1 MAVSSYERF
10 TQKDGKE
17 IIKVY
22 LENTK
27 LFKNR
32 YFYTSIPSEEVC
44 NNNLGSTRS
53 EVEAR
58 VEALLDDSIY
68 NWGMHLDKRINRE
81 YIEGY
86 KKPQS
91 TSSGLM
97 FSRELYSTYFNKPV
111 SGNITCKNRVSF
123 DCTDDNLNVAGMSQA
138 DLNSP
143 SMGYQVSSSGAFY
156 TCINVDAANTRQ
168 DFGENYNNISGALTG
183 SYVKTEYDACST
195 QYDFEEAQV
204 KKILGSQ
211 AYVYNILNDFL
222 GYEDILDKVRTGII
236 TDEDAKLELL
246 DVPRKD
252 GYTVRT
258 NAWYYYRYNLVDF
271 FKAHNIPV
279 PEFTTDKD
287 EYMVDVVTGQRLCP
301 FSK

>member
-22 LENTK
+22 LKDTDK
-27 LFKNR
+27 FKNR

-44 NNNLGSTRS
+44 NNNLGSTGS

-58 VEALLDDSIY
+58 VEALLDDNIY
-68 NWGMHLDKRINRE
+68 NWRMKSSHNQECI
-81 YIEGY
+81 YGY
-86 KKPQS
+86 KKPFTENEQV
-91 TSSGLM
+91 L
-97 FSRELYSTYFNKPV
+97 FHQELYSAYFNKPV
-111 SGNITCKNRVSF
+111 SDEITCKNRVFF
-123 DCTDDNLNVAGMSQA
+123 DCTDDNLNVAGISQA
-138 DLNSP
+138 QLNQFSR
-143 SMGYQVSSSGAFY
+143 GYQIFSSGAFY
-156 TCINVDAANTRQ
+156 TQINVDYSNTRA
-168 DFGENYNNISGALTG
+168 DFGENYNKTTGQLVG
-183 SYVKTEYDACST
+183 SYVETEFEACST
-195 QYDFEEAQV
+195 QYDFEEAQA

-222 GYEDILDKVRTGII
+222 GYEDILDKVRTGKI
-236 TDEDAKLELL
+236 TEEEAKLELL

-252 GYTVRT
+252 GYTIRT
-258 NAWYYYRYNLVDF
+258 NVWYYYRYNLADF
-271 FKAHNIPV
+271 FIAHSIPV

-287 EYMVDVVTGQRLCP
+287 GYMIDVVTGQRLCP

>member
-22 LENTK
+22 LKDTDK
-27 LFKNR
+27 FKNR

-68 NWGMHLDKRINRE
+68 NWRMHLDKRVNQECI
-81 YIEGY
+81 YGY
-86 KKPQS
+86 KKPFTENEQV
-91 TSSGLM
+91 L
-97 FSRELYSTYFNKPV
+97 FHQELYSTYFNKPV
-111 SGNITCKNRVSF
+111 SDVITCKNRVFF
-123 DCTDDNLNVAGMSQA
+123 DCTDDNLNIAGMSQA
-138 DLNSP
+138 HLNRP
-143 SMGYQVSSSGAFY
+143 TMGYQIPPSGAFY
-156 TCINVDAANTRQ
+156 TQINVDYSNTRA
-168 DFGENYNNISGALTG
+168 DFGENYNKATGQLVG
-183 SYVKTEYDACST
+183 SYVETEFEACST
-195 QYDFEEAQV
+195 QYDFEEAQA

-211 AYVYNILNDFL
+211 AYVYNILRDFK
-222 GYEDILDKVRTGII
+222 GHEDILDKVRTGKI
-236 TDEDAKLELL
+236 TEEEAKLELL

-279 PEFTTDKD
+279 PEFTNDKD